1 MSFSNKLRILLQKTN
16 IVLRTLQTRLRTSL
30 CKLPNTKK
38 VNTIFEQINVDLR
51 NAMYTKEKC
60 LLITIRGI
68 KKELVELAKK
78 AENNGKVTDEK
89 AILTLRSMIK
99 QRTMSAQIYKE
110 QNRNDLEEIEL
121 KEIEIIKRYLP
132 IEISDEELRAEI
144 IKLIGTTKSVE
155 GPGQIGILLK
165 ETIQKLD
172 KKASRERISKMAKD
186 LLNAYAL
193 QKRG

>member
-155 GPGQIGILLK
+155 GPGQTGILLK